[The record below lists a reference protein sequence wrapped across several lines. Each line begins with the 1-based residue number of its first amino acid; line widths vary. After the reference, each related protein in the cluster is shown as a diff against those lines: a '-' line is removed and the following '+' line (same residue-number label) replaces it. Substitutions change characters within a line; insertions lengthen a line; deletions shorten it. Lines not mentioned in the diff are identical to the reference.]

1 VLTRFR
7 SYQKFA
13 RSGRRAMHG
22 AAAYLQDATRVSS
35 EEDEEDEFGAV
46 EVRRY
51 VGDAERVG
59 SGFAALEGG
68 DDENESASDDDET
81 SWSSSC
87 DSSEHESDETD
98 LTFPDTAT
106 VDDILAL
113 VSATDD
119 HGAVVYNRWAWS
131 TGRTNAVRDVT
142 RSGQTQGGKR
152 KKKVLLMK
160 GEKRLLKKRHMNEVR
175 GQRSAVKYG
184 FTPLDVKNALDQL
197 VGKKSKQHEWRPP
210 NGVCG
215 WREAKTVRAL
225 VRCYPSLSFC
235 LFQKKGKK
243 ISFAVRRD
251 ETSFRVQV
259 TDVKKTDADTVET
272 TQPTYRDTSVD
283 RSSGYSLVDRTLA
296 ESLAKPTP
304 TRHAFLKDPAR
315 LAKLGKVL
323 LKKKKFDDEK
333 KIPPTQR
340 HGHKG
345 AGSHNAPGGKDTDGR
360 LGRKAGGAVIGDLT
374 LDAFAT
380 GGTLTDGGAEETKP
394 VSSSSSKRSLASVPG
409 GPSIHTSINPYTCSE
424 SPIDETV
431 FGGFERHTTG
441 FGSQM
446 LAKMGHKPGRGLGV
460 HGKGITEPLVAK
472 QREKNLG
479 LGATT
484 GNKGA

>member
-1 VLTRFR
+1 
-7 SYQKFA
+7 
-13 RSGRRAMHG
+13 MPG

-59 SGFAALEGG
+59 SGFAALEVG

-184 FTPLDVKNALDQL
+184 FTPLDVKNALDRL
-197 VGKKSKQHEWRPP
+197 VGKKSEQHEWRPP

-243 ISFAVRRD
+243 IF
-251 ETSFRVQV
+251 
-259 TDVKKTDADTVET
+259 
-272 TQPTYRDTSVD
+272 
-283 RSSGYSLVDRTLA
+283 
-296 ESLAKPTP
+296 
-304 TRHAFLKDPAR
+304 
-315 LAKLGKVL
+315 
-323 LKKKKFDDEK
+323 
-333 KIPPTQR
+333 I
-340 HGHKG
+340 
-345 AGSHNAPGGKDTDGR
+345 
-360 LGRKAGGAVIGDLT
+360 
-374 LDAFAT
+374 
-380 GGTLTDGGAEETKP
+380 
-394 VSSSSSKRSLASVPG
+394 
-409 GPSIHTSINPYTCSE
+409 
-424 SPIDETV
+424 
-431 FGGFERHTTG
+431 
-441 FGSQM
+441 
-446 LAKMGHKPGRGLGV
+446 
-460 HGKGITEPLVAK
+460 
-472 QREKNLG
+472 
-479 LGATT
+479 
-484 GNKGA
+484 